1 MGYSGRMHVGEDDEV
16 TGIKEGSTP
25 DRVLGILEADG
36 GWMSVAQ
43 LVMELEWR
51 WRAVNRET
59 VRTATQRLATAGRL
73 ESRLVERP
81 RTPPES
87 RPWGVA
93 GEPFGSRIDL
103 VGEWRAV
110 A

>member
-1 MGYSGRMHVGEDDEV
+1 MHVGEDDEV

-59 VRTATQRLATAGRL
+59 VRTATQRLAVAGRL
-73 ESRLVERP
+73 ESRLVEG
-81 RTPPES
+81 S
-87 RPWGVA
+87 RALPASPVARSSPGV
-93 GEPFGSRIDL
+93 PFGSNTDL
-103 VGEWRAV
+103 IAEWRA